1 MPDQVPE
8 EVKEA
13 RFHRFMELQQ
23 EISARR
29 LQQKVGKVFTV
40 LVDEVDEEGIIA
52 RSMADAPEIDGV
64 VYIDNPNRVA
74 VKAGQFIEVEITRAT
89 PMIFTRR

>member
-1 MPDQVPE
+1 
-8 EVKEA
+8 
-13 RFHRFMELQQ
+13 MELQQ

-74 VKAGQFIEVEITRAT
+74 VKAGQFIEVEITRADAYNLYASL
-89 PMIFTRR
+89 IN